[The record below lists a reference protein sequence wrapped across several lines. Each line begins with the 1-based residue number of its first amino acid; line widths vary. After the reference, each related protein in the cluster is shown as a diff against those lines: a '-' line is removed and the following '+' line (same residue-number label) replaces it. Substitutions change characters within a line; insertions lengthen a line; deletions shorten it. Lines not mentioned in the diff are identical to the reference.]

1 MKTRHAMFLT
11 GTMSF
16 ATGFFLGGKALVGM
30 INDYKMRMERNSS
43 NMMLLNDWME
53 FLYAGGSIE
62 QYFRKHGYKRIMIYG
77 NGYIG
82 QRLFQALEET
92 DVEVVA
98 IMDRANSP
106 DSDTEGRLIG
116 VNSEIPEVDCVVI
129 TPTIHFD
136 EIYHMLRERMNQPII
151 SIEELW
157 QGQD

>member
-1 MKTRHAMFLT
+1 MKTRHVIFLT

-16 ATGFFLGGKALVGM
+16 VTGFFLGGKALVGM
-30 INDYKMRMERNSS
+30 INDYKARMDRNFS
-43 NMMLLNDWME
+43 NMMLLNDWMG

-62 QYFRKHGYKRIMIYG
+62 RYFREHGYKRIMIYG

-82 QRLFQALEET
+82 QRLFQALEKTEI
-92 DVEVVA
+92 EVAA
-98 IMDRANSP
+98 IMDRANSS
-106 DSDTEGRLIG
+106 DSDAEGRLIG

-129 TPTIHFD
+129 TPTVHFD
-136 EIYHMLRERMNQPII
+136 EIYQMLRERMEQPII